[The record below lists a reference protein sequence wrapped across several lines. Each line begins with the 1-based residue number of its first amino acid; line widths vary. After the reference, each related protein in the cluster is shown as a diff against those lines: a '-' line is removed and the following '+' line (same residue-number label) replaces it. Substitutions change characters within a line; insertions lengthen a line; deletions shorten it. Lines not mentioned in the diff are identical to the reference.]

1 MRTSSPD
8 RLPSLSVERSHQTRS
23 GKFFIKLPDPVCRFV
38 ALDVLPYILELAN
51 LMIVGTYHEERVGIY
66 DDRWAHRELMQ
77 DALSERLKARRLR

>member
-1 MRTSSPD
+1 MGHAY
-8 RLPSLSVERSHQTRS
+8 V
-23 GKFFIKLPDPVCRFV
+23 FKLPDPVRWFV

-51 LMIVGTYHEERVGIY
+51 LMIVGTYHEERVGISVGIY